1 MMTFWQFTAYW
12 LSLVVKVEYAIIA
25 IFACSVVLCLYSW
38 YKDFTGDKREKK
50 AIKQALRDAG
60 YVV

>member
-12 LSLVVKVEYAIIA
+12 LSLVVKVEYAIIT
-25 IFACSVVLCLYSW
+25 IFACAVALWLYCC

-50 AIKQALRDAG
+50 AMKQALKDAG
-60 YVV
+60 YV